1 MDETSTL
8 RHMLTSARR
17 FTLACFFSALVAPS
31 AHARGEITIL
41 TDTALVAPLTEISR
55 LYARENDAIISVVV
69 GNAGTASERIRGGL
83 PVDLVLTAGNTIR
96 EALMLSGQIDQSAS
110 TLFTKDPVA
119 LVTSRTPKRL
129 GTGDH
134 SITNMLLG
142 VQNPTLVLIDAE
154 GDPSL
159 TQASEYATSHV
170 FDPKP
175 KIVITPDMKTA
186 LYELQ
191 TQGSFALVPYSLAL
205 KTPKLNVQS
214 VITQGK
220 DVKSTEY
227 YAEVLASEH
236 MTTARN
242 FTRFLMTDNVQSIL
256 SRHGFLKP

>member
-1 MDETSTL
+1 MHDTSTL
-8 RHMLTSARR
+8 RHMHTSARR
-17 FTLACFFSALVAPS
+17 FLLACFLSALVS
-31 AHARGEITIL
+31 GTAHARGEITIL
-41 TDTALVAPLTEISR
+41 ADSVLVAPLTEISR

-69 GNAGTASERIRGGL
+69 ANAGTASDRIRGGL
-83 PVDLVLTAGNTIR
+83 PVDVVLTSGSTMR

-129 GTGDH
+129 VSGDT
-134 SITNMLLG
+134 SLTNMLLG

-159 TQASEYATSHV
+159 AQASAYATSHV

-175 KIVITPDMKTA
+175 QIIITPDMKTA

-191 TQGSFALVPYSLAL
+191 AQGSFALVPYSLTL

-214 VITQGK
+214 IITQGK
-220 DVKSTEY
+220 DSKSTEY

-236 MTTARN
+236 MATARN

-256 SRHGFLKP
+256 ARHGFLKP

>member
-1 MDETSTL
+1 MDYSSTL
-8 RHMLTSARR
+8 RHIPTCIRR
-17 FTLACFFSALVAPS
+17 FAAACFLSALVANT

-69 GNAGTASERIRGGL
+69 GNAGSASERIRGGL
-83 PVDLVLTAGNTIR
+83 PVDLVLTANNTIR
-96 EALMLSGQIDQSAS
+96 DALMLSGQVDQNAS

-129 GTGDH
+129 GTNDNAL
-134 SITNMLLG
+134 TNMLLG
-142 VQNPTLVLIDAE
+142 VQNPTLVLLDAE
-154 GDPSL
+154 GDPAL
-159 TQASEYATSHV
+159 AQASAYATSHV

-175 KIVITPDMKTA
+175 KIVMTPDMKTA

-205 KTPKLNVQS
+205 KTPKLNIQS
-214 VITQGK
+214 IITQGK
-220 DVKSTEY
+220 DTQSTSY